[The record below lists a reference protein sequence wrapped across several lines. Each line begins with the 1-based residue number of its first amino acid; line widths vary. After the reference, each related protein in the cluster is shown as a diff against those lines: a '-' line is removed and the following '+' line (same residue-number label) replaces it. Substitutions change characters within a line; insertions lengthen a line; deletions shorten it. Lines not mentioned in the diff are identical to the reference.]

1 MIFLICVTFLGQT
14 HHPCPRHENVPK
26 KHTAGENIA
35 VQKKGNQPTNMP
47 LIGECKRHTASGM
60 GGH

>member
-35 VQKKGNQPTNMP
+35 VQKKRQPTHKYAVDR
-47 LIGECKRHTASGM
+47 GV
-60 GGH
+60 